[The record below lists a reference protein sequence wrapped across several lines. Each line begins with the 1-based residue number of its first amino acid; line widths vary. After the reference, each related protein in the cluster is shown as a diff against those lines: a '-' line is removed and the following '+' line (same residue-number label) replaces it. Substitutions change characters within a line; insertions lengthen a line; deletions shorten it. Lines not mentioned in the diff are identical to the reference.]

1 MQRPLNTTPL
11 NLLDGIACLDIEAG
25 ELRSAHA
32 FRQGTFQSE
41 PIREPLLTQNR
52 YYKEN
57 L

>member
-32 FRQGTFQSE
+32 FRQGTFRSE
-41 PIREPLLTQNR
+41 PIHEPLLTQNR
-52 YYKEN
+52 YNKEN